1 MAAELRYSCDVC
13 GVQKGAANHWYVLC
27 ISTQSMHIH
36 QWIDEAVIVP
46 GGLHIC
52 GERCLIT
59 KISERLGRESFA
71 ADAPGKACTSNTCVH
86 CEHVFQADLCR
97 KCTACHEPIC
107 SQCANYRCTLLDV
120 QQAKKLNRESLT
132 LRERLDEID
141 SQDVDREV
149 GAR

>member
-13 GVQKGAANHWYVLC
+13 GVQKGAANHWYTLQLGVDLMQVR
-27 ISTQSMHIH
+27 TWRTGHV
-36 QWIDEAVIVP
+36 EPAA
-46 GGLHIC
+46 LHIC
-52 GERCLIT
+52 GERCLLT

-71 ADAPGKACTSNTCVH
+71 ADAPAKACTSNTCVH